1 MLSKF
6 ISIGDK
12 IELQAIGRS
21 VKRSPEQPEKVYSSQ
36 VFDILSEDKIEIVMP
51 MEKTKLILLSV
62 DSEYELVLYGDT
74 GLYQCN
80 VRIVDRYKSHNVYI
94 LAVELISDL
103 RKYQRR
109 EYYRFSC
116 ALEMNIRCLEPEE
129 QLALENKEAF
139 EPVEGIPFAKGVIVD
154 ISGGGLRFLSANKF
168 DSDSLVAV
176 NFYLTRNQERKRY
189 EAIGRIISVKELEN
203 RSRTYEHRI
212 QYLNMKREI
221 RDEIIKYIFEAER
234 KGMKKER

>member
-12 IELQAIGRS
+12 IELQAIGRNM
-21 VKRSPEQPEKVYSSQ
+21 KRSSEQPEKVYSSQ

-62 DSEYELVLYGDT
+62 DSEYELILYGDT

-80 VRIVDRYKSHNVYI
+80 VRIVDRYKSQNVYI

-116 ALEMNIRCLEPEE
+116 ALEMSIRSLEPEE
-129 QLALENKEAF
+129 QLALENKEDF
-139 EPVEGIPFAKGVIVD
+139 EPVEGVPFAKGVIVD

-168 DSDSLVAV
+168 DVDSLVAV

-189 EAIGRIISVKELEN
+189 EAIARVISAKELEN
-203 RSRTYEHRI
+203 RSHTYEHRI
-212 QYLNMKREI
+212 QYLNMKREV
-221 RDEIIKYIFEAER
+221 REEIIKYIFEAER